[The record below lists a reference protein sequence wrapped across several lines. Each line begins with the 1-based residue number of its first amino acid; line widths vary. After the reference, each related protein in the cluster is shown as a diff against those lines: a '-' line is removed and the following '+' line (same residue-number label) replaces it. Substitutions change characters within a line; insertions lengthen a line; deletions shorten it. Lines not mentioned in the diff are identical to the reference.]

1 MRTVHE
7 LLRQAQ
13 LWLTEKPE
21 GLGEQQAAWEVAHA
35 VIESA
40 GADELAEAVSEL
52 VEAAERESDRDAKN
66 VVAAFGRF
74 HAPGALGNPERQKQI
89 IELYLMFSEDGLWAT
104 GANMENAQFRDAVRR
119 MFE

>member
-7 LLRQAQ
+7 LLRHAQ

-21 GLGEQQAAWEVAHA
+21 GLGEQQAAWEAAHA
-35 VIESA
+35 VIESVA
-40 GADELAEAVSEL
+40 ADELAEAVSEL

-74 HAPGALGNPERQKQI
+74 HPPGALGNPERQKQI
-89 IELYLMFSEDGLWAT
+89 IELYLMFSEGGLWAT
-104 GANMENAQFRDAVRR
+104 GSDMEDAQFREAVRR
-119 MFE
+119 LFE